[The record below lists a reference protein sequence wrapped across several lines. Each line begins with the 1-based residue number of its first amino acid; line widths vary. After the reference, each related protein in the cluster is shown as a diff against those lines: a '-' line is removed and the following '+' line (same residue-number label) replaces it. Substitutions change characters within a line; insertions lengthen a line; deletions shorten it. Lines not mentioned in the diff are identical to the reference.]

1 MPNLEMKTNLT
12 VDPNV
17 PQSQADAAAQQQA
30 QANQQN
36 ELNKA
41 ATMGGS
47 KKRNGKKHRKKTR
60 KLKGGFFGK
69 EPVPAYPL
77 LPTPGYI
84 VVNPLPL
91 GSQTTNTASNNVQNA
106 NVYASSV
113 NNATNDSKVGQG
125 VSMKGGK
132 RRKKKKSLRKK
143 SSKKNRKN
151 KKAKKSKKKRSRRRK

>member
-47 KKRNGKKHRKKTR
+47 KKRNGNQ
-60 KLKGGFFGK
+60 
-69 EPVPAYPL
+69 A
-77 LPTPGYI
+77 
-84 VVNPLPL
+84 
-91 GSQTTNTASNNVQNA
+91 
-106 NVYASSV
+106 
-113 NNATNDSKVGQG
+113 
-125 VSMKGGK
+125 
-132 RRKKKKSLRKK
+132 
-143 SSKKNRKN
+143 
-151 KKAKKSKKKRSRRRK
+151 